1 MSVIAIEKLSTHSLK
16 QKAVQ
21 YTQHRLTH
29 SSSVYLSPLFQ
40 DANDTTI
47 SHLSDVR
54 SLSLLELFAL
64 RWADLSSHL
73 TPPQSTFLHFI
84 ISSEFLSES
93 QYFGKKNLL
102 PPGRGKIEL
111 PGDSSSYQVS
121 SWANPF
127 LPVLF
132 WGRLF
137 CCCLVEFWWLNLGP
151 HACWANVLPLRAT
164 SQALI
169 KFSFVCLKLWINF
182 HQIAQAGI

>member
-1 MSVIAIEKLSTHSLK
+1 MVSVIAIEKLSIHSLK

-21 YTQHRLTH
+21 YTLSTDSHIHLLCIYLPRFKMPMTPH
-29 SSSVYLSPLFQ
+29 LSPLRCQVSEPIRTVCFKMSRFIQ
-40 DANDTTI
+40 SPDPSSVHI
-47 SHLSDVR
+47 SIFYYLKWI
-54 SLSLLELFAL
+54 SLWISVLWQEKSFTPREREDWVA
-64 RWADLSSHL
+64 RW
-73 TPPQSTFLHFI
+73 FF
-84 ISSEFLSES
+84 
-93 QYFGKKNLL
+93 
-102 PPGRGKIEL
+102 
-111 PGDSSSYQVS
+111 YQVS

-151 HACWANVLPLRAT
+151 HACWANVLPLRAI